1 MPEEAKNCDDV
12 TTAKILEHP
21 NPHGALVR
29 VYGVAN
35 MMVKGHIE
43 SVPINWKIDTGAK
56 RTFITEHIFNSII
69 EKPQL
74 SPVDANY
81 IAADGHSL
89 KCKEAVM
96 LVIFNDHVFEHKII
110 VGGVKYNL
118 LGEDFIPKN
127 RCTWDP
133 DESSFIIK
141 GSRFTLG
148 NDGKGGSG
156 TVVALQTILVPA
168 GHEAI
173 VKSSVVNKLDSPCKQ
188 SFLGILTPEKLFM
201 EKFGLAIARALVD
214 TNQSVIFTRV
224 FNPGSSDVIIYQ
236 NTHMALL
243 TPIDKVG
250 PVLNLNVDVPICRVS
265 EISEDNCLLPEYL
278 TDVYERGCV
287 GLTEEQRQKFKVFL
301 CKMQECLAKP
311 GEEGNR
317 VKLMDKILEGQS
329 VDGVTNK
336 SHESPTMSSNNSGD
350 MDGQQDC
357 SIPGEIPIVRRG
369 RRPNRPPPA
378 RRKPPPK
385 IGLDITSMRQQQE
398 EDDIMGEILKLKIDG
413 NK

>member
-1 MPEEAKNCDDV
+1 MDRRKKNDETNQNSKIQVSKETHPCNLKQTPEEAKNCDDV

-56 RTFITEHIFNSII
+56 RTFITEHVFNSII

-89 KCKEAVM
+89 KCKGEAVM

-118 LGEDFIPKN
+118 LGEDFILKN

-141 GSRFTLG
+141 GSRFPLGG

-156 TVVALQTILVPA
+156 RVVALQTILVPA

-201 EKFGLAIARALVD
+201 QKFGLAIARTLVD
-214 TNQSVIFTRV
+214 SNQSVIFTRV

-236 NTHMALL
+236 NTHMALF

-265 EISEDNCLLPEYL
+265 EISEDTCLLPEYL

-301 CKMQECLAKP
+301 CKMQECFAKP
-311 GEEGNR
+311 GEVGRTNLGSHSI
-317 VKLMDKILEGQS
+317 KLNDE
-329 VDGVTNK
+329 K
-336 SHESPTMSSNNSGD
+336 S
-350 MDGQQDC
+350 
-357 SIPGEIPIVRRG
+357 R
-369 RRPNRPPPA
+369 
-378 RRKPPPK
+378 
-385 IGLDITSMRQQQE
+385 
-398 EDDIMGEILKLKIDG
+398 
-413 NK
+413 